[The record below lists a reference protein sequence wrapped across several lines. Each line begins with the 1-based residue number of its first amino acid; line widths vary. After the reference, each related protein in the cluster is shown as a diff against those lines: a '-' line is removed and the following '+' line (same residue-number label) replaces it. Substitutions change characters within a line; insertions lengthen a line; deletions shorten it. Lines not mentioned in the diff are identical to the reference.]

1 LSPIN
6 ELNPKIILNKLQSKP
21 LDTYKENKY
30 IKFCISLAKLASSA
44 TFRNPNVGACLVY
57 HDQIIG
63 QGYHQEFGKAHAEV
77 NAINSVKDQNKS
89 LIEKATLYVTL
100 EPCNHWGKT
109 GPCTDYI
116 LKHNI
121 KKLVFG
127 NYDPNPKMQGKS
139 IAFLKQNNVEI
150 IGPILEK
157 ECRELIKPYITNLS
171 QNRPYISLKWAQSSD
186 FYIGKI
192 NERIK
197 ISNKIS
203 DIYVHKMRSE
213 HDAILVG
220 SNTFLIDKPKLNT
233 RHYPGKNPKIIILD
247 RRNRIAKEKLTLD
260 NSTIVS
266 SNSELGTLL
275 SELLNDHNITR
286 LMIEGGATIHRAFIE
301 ANLWDTAH
309 IITNNGLTLESG
321 IPSPLLQGKLKSKQ
335 SLGNDSLQIIGNNM
349 LE

>member
-1 LSPIN
+1 M
-6 ELNPKIILNKLQSKP
+6 
-21 LDTYKENKY
+21 DTYKENKY
-30 IKFCISLAKLASSA
+30 IKFCISLAKLASLA

-57 HDQIIG
+57 NDQIIG
-63 QGYHQEFGKAHAEV
+63 RGYHQEYGKAHAEV
-77 NAINSVKDQNKS
+77 NAINSVKDHHKS
-89 LIEKATLYVTL
+89 LIEKAHLYVTL

-121 KKLVFG
+121 KKVVFG
-127 NYDPNPKMQGKS
+127 AYDPNPKMQGKS
-139 IAFLKQNNVEI
+139 IAHLKQNNVEV

-157 ECRELIKPYITNLS
+157 ECLELIKPYITNTS
-171 QNRPYISLKWAQSSD
+171 QNRPYISLKWAQSND

-233 RHYPGKNPKIIILD
+233 RLYPGKNPKIIILD
-247 RRNRIAKEKLTLD
+247 RRNRLSKENLSLD
-260 NSTIVS
+260 NTLILT
-266 SNSELGTLL
+266 SNNDLKTLL
-275 SELLNDHNITR
+275 NELLDEQNITR
-286 LMIEGGATIHRAFIE
+286 LMIEGGATIHRSFIE
-301 ANLWDTAH
+301 AGLWDTAH
-309 IITNNGLTLESG
+309 IITSNKLTLGSG
-321 IPSPLLQGKLKSKQ
+321 IPSPSLHGKLKSK
-335 SLGNDSLQIIGNNM
+335 LGLAGDSLQIVENNK